1 LRGLTVMTGSVG
13 ELWAEGISAELA
25 AKLPK
30 QGKPQRRKLA
40 TMVATMLKVRSANL
54 MELASGLPT
63 ETARSDM
70 RYQWIT
76 RLLASDLLDCDTV
89 MRPFATDIFEN
100 LQARGEPITLIM
112 DQSKLSDRHQGLML
126 AVAWGER
133 ALPVAW
139 RVEETEGS
147 IGFSTQEALLSA
159 VQEWLPEG
167 CDVVLMGDR
176 FYGSPD
182 LILWLTKRKW
192 RYRLRL
198 KGNLKVIDGKIHT
211 TTGELAQSG
220 QTNFENLRLTAKR
233 VTTNIGV
240 IHDPGHAEPWII
252 AMSDPPS
259 YLKTLEYS
267 QRWGIEPM
275 FSDFKSRGFGLAQ
288 TQIRYPERLTRLI
301 LIMALALYWAV
312 SAGMLDVLE
321 NPLPAEKKIRK
332 NRGKSS
338 DAADSPGSPAACATS
353 TGC

>member
-1 LRGLTVMTGSVG
+1 M
-13 ELWAEGISAELA
+13 
-25 AKLPK
+25 
-30 QGKPQRRKLA
+30 
-40 TMVATMLKVRSANL
+40 
-54 MELASGLPT
+54 
-63 ETARSDM
+63 
-70 RYQWIT
+70 
-76 RLLASDLLDCDTV
+76 
-89 MRPFATDIFEN
+89 
-100 LQARGEPITLIM
+100 
-112 DQSKLSDRHQGLML
+112 
-126 AVAWGER
+126 
-133 ALPVAW
+133 
-139 RVEETEGS
+139 
-147 IGFSTQEALLSA
+147 LSA
-159 VQEWLPEG
+159 VLDWLPEG

-176 FYGSPD
+176 FYGSPA

-198 KGNLKVIDGKIHT
+198 KGNLKVIDGKIDT

-240 IHDPGHAEPWII
+240 IRDPGHAEPWII
-252 AMSDPPS
+252 ALSDPPS

-288 TQIRYPERLTRLI
+288 TQIRYPERLGRLI
-301 LIMALALYWAV
+301 LVMALALYWAV

-332 NRGKSS
+332 SRAKRS

-353 TGC
+353 IGC